1 MTYPTK
7 DLYPGQIKKSL
18 NSGPSKQILQFKMGK
33 RLGHFLKEDIPMANK
48 EQKYISH
55 HQLFGKY
62 KLKPQRDFTTHQ

>member
-33 RLGHFLKEDIPMANK
+33 RFGHFLKEDTPMANK
-48 EQKYISH
+48 EQNISH
-55 HQLFGKY
+55 H
-62 KLKPQRDFTTHQ
+62 